1 MVENTKSKWPWMR
14 ILLISSLA
22 LNLLFVGLVVGAA
35 LRFGGPES
43 MRPPP
48 RSLGSALYRALP
60 DDVRQEMRQQSR
72 SGHEARRKGG
82 FRDVGAVVTA
92 LRASPFDAEGL
103 KAVLDRQLEQREAF
117 HRSVQDKW
125 FERIMMMSEDERATY
140 ADRLEDVSRRNTHKR

>member
-1 MVENTKSKWPWMR
+1 MAETKTPKWPWMR
-14 ILLISSLA
+14 ILLVASLA

-60 DDVRQEMRQQSR
+60 DDVRQEMRHHSR
-72 SGHEARRKGG
+72 SGHDARRKGG
-82 FRDVGAVVTA
+82 FREVGTVVAA
-92 LRASPFDAEGL
+92 LRATPFDADGL
-103 KAVLDRQLEQREAF
+103 KTVLDQQLEHREAF

-125 FERIMMMSEDERATY
+125 FERIKEMSDAERAAY
-140 ADRLEDVSRRNTHKR
+140 ADRLEEISKRKKHKR

>member
-60 DDVRQEMRQQSR
+60 DDIRQEMRQQSR